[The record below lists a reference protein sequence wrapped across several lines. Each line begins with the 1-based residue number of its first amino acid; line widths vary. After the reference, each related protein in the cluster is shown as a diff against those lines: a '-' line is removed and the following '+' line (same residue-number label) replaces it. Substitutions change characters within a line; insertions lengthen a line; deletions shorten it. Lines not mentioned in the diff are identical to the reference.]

1 MLHLYWQ
8 PFKWSCVIKA
18 TFVADTKQLK
28 ALIDGCLKGDRRSQ
42 QAIHK
47 MFYGKMKAVC
57 MRYTRDGDQAMDIVQ
72 EGFLKVFN
80 NLEKY
85 TGVGTFEGWVRR
97 IMVNLA
103 IDRFRRLKHD
113 FVLLGSH
120 QNLEDW
126 EEESESD
133 DEAESENDEI
143 YNITPEQ
150 IIDAMQQ
157 LSPAYR
163 TVFNL
168 YVYEDYTHQDIAESL
183 GISVGTS
190 KSNYA
195 KARKNMK
202 KLLLKNL
209 NKLNEQNSNTI

>member
-1 MLHLYWQ
+1 VAETKHLQ
-8 PFKWSCVIKA
+8 
-18 TFVADTKQLK
+18 

-57 MRYTRDGDQAMDIVQ
+57 MRYTRDSDQAMDVLQ

-97 IMVNLA
+97 IMVNLS

-113 FVLLGSH
+113 LVLLGE
-120 QNLEDW
+120 QNDIENWGGGADD
-126 EEESESD
+126 EEEDS
-133 DEAESENDEI
+133 AENDEI
-143 YNITPEQ
+143 YDITPEQ

-157 LSPAYR
+157 LTPAYR

-168 YVYEDYTHQDIAESL
+168 YVYEDYTHQDIAEAL

-195 KARKNMK
+195 KAKKNMR
-202 KLLLKNL
+202 KLLTKNL
-209 NKLNEQNSNTI
+209 QTIK

>member
-1 MLHLYWQ
+1 VAETKHLQ
-8 PFKWSCVIKA
+8 
-18 TFVADTKQLK
+18 
-28 ALIDGCLKGDRRSQ
+28 ALIDGCLKEDRKSQ
-42 QAIHK
+42 QALHK

-57 MRYTRDGDQAMDIVQ
+57 LRYTRDNDQAMDVVQ
-72 EGFLKVFN
+72 EGFVKVFA

-85 TGVGTFEGWVRR
+85 TGVGSFEGWMRR
-97 IMVNLA
+97 IMVNLS

-113 FVLLGSH
+113 FVLLGDNQSM
-120 QNLEDW
+120 EDW
-126 EEESESD
+126 EDEVEDEEDISELD
-133 DEAESENDEI
+133 AI
-143 YNITPEQ
+143 YDITPEQ

-168 YVYEDYTHQDIAESL
+168 YVYENYTHQDIAEAL

-195 KARKNMK
+195 KARKNVK
-202 KLLLKNL
+202 KLLLKDL
-209 NKLNEQNSNTI
+209 KKTNEQNFNTI

>member
-1 MLHLYWQ
+1 
-8 PFKWSCVIKA
+8 
-18 TFVADTKQLK
+18 VAETKQLQ

-47 MFYGKMKAVC
+47 MFYGKMKVVC
-57 MRYTRDGDQAMDIVQ
+57 MRYTRDSDHAMDVLQ

-85 TGVGTFEGWVRR
+85 TGVGTFEGWMRR
-97 IMVNLA
+97 IMVNLS
-103 IDRFRRLKHD
+103 IDRYRRLKHD
-113 FVLLGSH
+113 LILLGE
-120 QNLEDW
+120 QNDIENWGGETDD
-126 EEESESD
+126 ESEDSG
-133 DEAESENDEI
+133 ENEEI
-143 YNITPEQ
+143 YDITPEQ

-157 LSPAYR
+157 LTPAYR

-168 YVYEDYTHQDIAESL
+168 YVYEDYTHQDIAEAL

-195 KARKNMK
+195 KAKKNMK
-202 KLLLKNL
+202 KLLTKNL
-209 NKLNEQNSNTI
+209 HTTK

>member
-1 MLHLYWQ
+1 VAETKHLQ
-8 PFKWSCVIKA
+8 
-18 TFVADTKQLK
+18 

-57 MRYTRDGDQAMDIVQ
+57 MRYTRDSDQAMDVLQ

-80 NLEKY
+80 SLEKF
-85 TGVGTFEGWVRR
+85 TGVGTFEGWMRR
-97 IMVNLA
+97 IMVNLS
-103 IDRFRRLKHD
+103 IDRYRRLKND
-113 FVLLGSH
+113 WILLGDENAMENMGDDSTD
-120 QNLEDW
+120 EM
-126 EEESESD
+126 EEA
-133 DEAESENDEI
+133 DEHDEI
-143 YNITPEQ
+143 YDITPEQ

-157 LSPAYR
+157 LTPAYR

-168 YVYEDYTHQDIAESL
+168 YVYEDYTHQDIAEAL

-195 KARKNMK
+195 KAKKNMK
-202 KLLLKNL
+202 KLLTKNL
-209 NKLNEQNSNTI
+209 HISK

>member
-1 MLHLYWQ
+1 
-8 PFKWSCVIKA
+8 
-18 TFVADTKQLK
+18 
-28 ALIDGCLKGDRRSQ
+28 
-42 QAIHK
+42 
-47 MFYGKMKAVC
+47 MKAVC
-57 MRYTRDGDQAMDIVQ
+57 MRYTRDSDQAMDILQ

-80 NLEKY
+80 NLERY
-85 TGVGTFEGWVRR
+85 SGVGTFEGWVRR
-97 IMVNLA
+97 IMVNLS
-103 IDRFRRLKHD
+103 IDRFRKLKHD
-113 FVLLGSH
+113 FILLGENQSV
-120 QNLEDW
+120 EDW
-126 EEESESD
+126 GEEVE
-133 DEAESENDEI
+133 DEEQAENDEI
-143 YNITPEQ
+143 YDITPEQ

-168 YVYEDYTHQDIAESL
+168 YVYEDYTHQDIAEAL

-209 NKLNEQNSNTI
+209 KNLNEQNSNSF

>member
-1 MLHLYWQ
+1 
-8 PFKWSCVIKA
+8 
-18 TFVADTKQLK
+18 VAETKQLQ

-42 QAIHK
+42 QAVHK

-57 MRYTRDGDQAMDIVQ
+57 MRYTRDSDQAMDVLQ

-85 TGVGTFEGWVRR
+85 TGVGTFEGWMRR
-97 IMVNLA
+97 IMVNLS

-113 FVLLGSH
+113 LVLLGE
-120 QNLEDW
+120 QNDIENW
-126 EEESESD
+126 AGETD
-133 DEAESENDEI
+133 DETDDSEEGEEI
-143 YNITPEQ
+143 YDITPEQ

-157 LSPAYR
+157 LTPAYR

-168 YVYEDYTHQDIAESL
+168 YVYEDYTHQDIAEAL

-195 KARKNMK
+195 KAKKNMK
-202 KLLLKNL
+202 KLLTKNL
-209 NKLNEQNSNTI
+209 HTIK

>member
-1 MLHLYWQ
+1 VAETKHLQ
-8 PFKWSCVIKA
+8 
-18 TFVADTKQLK
+18 

-57 MRYTRDGDQAMDIVQ
+57 MRYTRDSDQAMDVLQ

-80 NLEKY
+80 NLDKF
-85 TGVGTFEGWVRR
+85 TGVGTFEGWMRR
-97 IMVNLA
+97 IMVNLS
-103 IDRFRRLKHD
+103 IDRFRKLKHD
-113 FVLLGSH
+113 FILLSD
-120 QNLEDW
+120 QDTLERW
-126 EEESESD
+126 EGDANEES
-133 DEAESENDEI
+133 DELDELEEI
-143 YNITPEQ
+143 YSITPEQ
-150 IIDAMQQ
+150 VIDAMQQ
-157 LSPAYR
+157 LTPAYR

-168 YVYEDYTHQDIAESL
+168 YVYEDYTHQDIAEAL

-195 KARKNMK
+195 KAKKNMK

-209 NKLNEQNSNTI
+209 HQVK

>member
-1 MLHLYWQ
+1 
-8 PFKWSCVIKA
+8 
-18 TFVADTKQLK
+18 
-28 ALIDGCLKGDRRSQ
+28 
-42 QAIHK
+42 
-47 MFYGKMKAVC
+47 MKAVC
-57 MRYTRDGDQAMDIVQ
+57 MRYTRDSDQAMDIVQ

-80 NLEKY
+80 NLDRF
-85 TGVGTFEGWVRR
+85 TGVGTLEGWIRR

-103 IDRFRRLKHD
+103 IDRFRKLKND
-113 FVLLGSH
+113 FVLLGDNQSV
-120 QNLEDW
+120 EDW
-126 EEESESD
+126 EEEVE
-133 DEAESENDEI
+133 EENDTNEDEI
-143 YNITPEQ
+143 YDITPEQ
-150 IIDAMQQ
+150 IVDAMQQ

-168 YVYEDYTHQDIAESL
+168 YVYEDYTHQDIAEAL

-209 NKLNEQNSNTI
+209 KKTEWVEF

>member
-1 MLHLYWQ
+1 VAETKHLQ
-8 PFKWSCVIKA
+8 
-18 TFVADTKQLK
+18 

-57 MRYTRDGDQAMDIVQ
+57 MRYTRDSDQATDVLQ

-80 NLEKY
+80 NLDRY
-85 TGVGTFEGWVRR
+85 TGMGTFEGWMRR
-97 IMVNLA
+97 IMVNLS
-103 IDRFRRLKHD
+103 IDRYRRLKND
-113 FVLLGSH
+113 WILLGE
-120 QNLEDW
+120 QNGIENVGDDTVDELEETD
-126 EEESESD
+126 ESE
-133 DEAESENDEI
+133 EI

-150 IIDAMQQ
+150 IIEAMQQ
-157 LSPAYR
+157 LTPAYR

-168 YVYEDYTHQDIAESL
+168 YVYEDYTHQDIAEVL

-195 KARKNMK
+195 KAKKNMK
-202 KLLLKNL
+202 KLLTKNL
-209 NKLNEQNSNTI
+209 QATK

>member
-1 MLHLYWQ
+1 MAETKHLQ
-8 PFKWSCVIKA
+8 
-18 TFVADTKQLK
+18 

-57 MRYTRDGDQAMDIVQ
+57 MRYTRDSDQAMDVLQ

-85 TGVGTFEGWVRR
+85 TGVGSFEGWMRR
-97 IMVNLA
+97 IMVNLS

-113 FVLLGSH
+113 LILLGE
-120 QNLEDW
+120 QNDIENWGGETEEDTDD
-126 EEESESD
+126 SD
-133 DEAESENDEI
+133 ENEEI
-143 YNITPEQ
+143 YDITPEQ

-157 LSPAYR
+157 LTPAYR

-168 YVYEDYTHQDIAESL
+168 YVYEDYTHQDIAEAL

-195 KARKNMK
+195 KAK
-202 KLLLKNL
+202 KKHEEAA
-209 NKLNEQNSNTI
+209 NKEFAYH

>member
-1 MLHLYWQ
+1 VAETKHLQ
-8 PFKWSCVIKA
+8 
-18 TFVADTKQLK
+18 

-47 MFYGKMKAVC
+47 MFYGKMKSVC
-57 MRYTRDGDQAMDIVQ
+57 MRYTRDSDQAMDVLQ

-85 TGVGTFEGWVRR
+85 TGVGTFEGWIRR
-97 IMVNLA
+97 IMVNLS
-103 IDRFRRLKHD
+103 IDRYRRLKHD
-113 FVLLGSH
+113 LVLLGE
-120 QNLEDW
+120 QNDIENWSGGTDD
-126 EEESESD
+126 ESD
-133 DEAESENDEI
+133 DSDENEEI
-143 YNITPEQ
+143 YDITPEQ

-157 LSPAYR
+157 LTPAYR

-168 YVYEDYTHQDIAESL
+168 YVYEDYTHQDIAEAL

-195 KARKNMK
+195 KAKKNMR
-202 KLLLKNL
+202 KLLTKNL
-209 NKLNEQNSNTI
+209 HTIK

>member
-1 MLHLYWQ
+1 MY
-8 PFKWSCVIKA
+8 
-18 TFVADTKQLK
+18 
-28 ALIDGCLKGDRRSQ
+28 
-42 QAIHK
+42 
-47 MFYGKMKAVC
+47 YGKMKSVC
-57 MRYTRDGDQAMDIVQ
+57 MRYTRDSDQAMDILQ

-80 NLEKY
+80 NLERF

-97 IMVNLA
+97 IMVNLS
-103 IDRFRRLKHD
+103 IDRFRKLKHD
-113 FVLLGSH
+113 FVLLGENQSV
-120 QNLEDW
+120 EDW
-126 EEESESD
+126 EEETEEETS
-133 DEAESENDEI
+133 AEEDEI
-143 YNITPEQ
+143 YDITPEQ

-168 YVYEDYTHQDIAESL
+168 YVYEDYTHQDIAEAL

-202 KLLLKNL
+202 KLLIKNLKN
-209 NKLNEQNSNTI
+209 LNEQNSNTF

>member
-1 MLHLYWQ
+1 MPQ
-8 PFKWSCVIKA
+8 
-18 TFVADTKQLK
+18 TKQLQ

-57 MRYTRDGDQAMDIVQ
+57 MRYTRDSDQAMDVLQ

-80 NLEKY
+80 NLDKF
-85 TGVGTFEGWVRR
+85 TGVGTFEGWMRR
-97 IMVNLA
+97 IMVNLS
-103 IDRFRRLKHD
+103 IDRFRKLKHD
-113 FVLLGSH
+113 FILLSD
-120 QNLEDW
+120 QDTLERW
-126 EEESESD
+126 EGDVNEES
-133 DEAESENDEI
+133 DELDELEEI
-143 YNITPEQ
+143 YSITPEQ
-150 IIDAMQQ
+150 VIDAMQQ
-157 LSPAYR
+157 LTPAYR

-168 YVYEDYTHQDIAESL
+168 YVYEDYTHQDIAEAL

-195 KARKNMK
+195 KAKKNMK

-209 NKLNEQNSNTI
+209 HQVK

>member
-1 MLHLYWQ
+1 VAETKHLQ
-8 PFKWSCVIKA
+8 
-18 TFVADTKQLK
+18 

-57 MRYTRDGDQAMDIVQ
+57 MRYTRDSDQAMDVLQ

-85 TGVGTFEGWVRR
+85 TGVGTFEGWMRR
-97 IMVNLA
+97 IMVNLS
-103 IDRFRRLKHD
+103 IDRYRRLKHD
-113 FVLLGSH
+113 LVLLGE
-120 QNLEDW
+120 QNDIENWGGETDEETED
-126 EEESESD
+126 SG
-133 DEAESENDEI
+133 ENDEI
-143 YNITPEQ
+143 YDITPEQ

-168 YVYEDYTHQDIAESL
+168 YVYEDYTHQDIAEAL

-195 KARKNMK
+195 KAKKNMR
-202 KLLLKNL
+202 KLLTKNL
-209 NKLNEQNSNTI
+209 QTIK

>member
-1 MLHLYWQ
+1 
-8 PFKWSCVIKA
+8 
-18 TFVADTKQLK
+18 
-28 ALIDGCLKGDRRSQ
+28 
-42 QAIHK
+42 
-47 MFYGKMKAVC
+47 MKAVC
-57 MRYTRDGDQAMDIVQ
+57 MRYTRDSDQAMDILQ

-97 IMVNLA
+97 IMVNLS
-103 IDRFRRLKHD
+103 IDRFRKLKHD
-113 FVLLGSH
+113 FILLGENQSV
-120 QNLEDW
+120 EDW
-126 EEESESD
+126 GEEVE
-133 DEAESENDEI
+133 DEVAAENDVI
-143 YNITPEQ
+143 YDITPEQ

-168 YVYEDYTHQDIAESL
+168 YVYEDYTHQDIAEAL

-209 NKLNEQNSNTI
+209 KNLNEQNSNAF